1 MASTKLPVRYADP
14 EYQKTHTALFSN
26 SITRPLEPTRPP
38 GVTEADFQ
46 FAIQEFVAALGS
58 DGVLIGE
65 ALVDYVDPYE
75 LYEDISSQRK
85 VPSAAVLS
93 VSTIYYLDKLCTDHL
108 RIKASIC

>member
-1 MASTKLPVRYADP
+1 MASTKLPVRYEDP

-26 SITRPLEPTRPP
+26 SITRPLETILPLD
-38 GVTEADFQ
+38 VTEADFQ
-46 FAIQEFVAALGS
+46 AAIKELVAALGS

-75 LYEDISSQRK
+75 LYEDDSSQRK

-93 VSTIYYLDKLCTDHL
+93 VFFTLCA
-108 RIKASIC
+108 KEK

>member
-14 EYQKTHTALFSN
+14 EYQKTHTTLFSN
-26 SITRPLEPTRPP
+26 SITRPLNPTLPP
-38 GVTEADFQ
+38 GVTETDFQ
-46 FAIQEFVAALGS
+46 SAVQEFVATLGS

-75 LYEDISSQRK
+75 LYEDSSSQRK

-93 VSTIYYLDKLCTDHL
+93 VLGIHYLEMLWL
-108 RIKASIC
+108 Y